1 MFFSLSIFKA
11 HMQSSIVVMLF
22 IVYVRK
28 DRMDGW
34 MVRLEG
40 PARHGTAGVGQER
53 NVVEAS

>member
-34 MVRLEG
+34 MVRWFDGWVIACKSPPTCYTLL
-40 PARHGTAGVGQER
+40 Q
-53 NVVEAS
+53 